1 MESSIERIHR
11 FTMIAKHHYGIGG
24 ANDSLEVVMANE
36 DPNEHMSIRVSD
48 VEYFRA
54 DAILEA
60 LDDLHMKA
68 LLDAF
73 TASDRVLASIFKSSR
88 VLDAYADLRNS

>member
-1 MESSIERIHR
+1 MQSSIERIHK
-11 FTMIAKHHYGIGG
+11 FTMIAKHQYGIGG
-24 ANDSLEVVMANE
+24 ANDSLEVVLANE
-36 DPNEHMSIRVSD
+36 DPNGHMSIRISD
-48 VEYFRA
+48 GEYFRA
-54 DAILEA
+54 DVVLEA

-73 TASDRVLASIFKSSR
+73 TASDRVLASIFSSSR